1 MKSLEFLE
9 FFCEKNRNFHDFRE
23 SLFTINLQNVK
34 SLGEFSQKKIKI
46 EKIQLFSK
54 SNDFGIS
61 VHVLGVKELSK
72 GLLKV
77 QLQANQIIIKC
88 SFMGL

>member
-34 SLGEFSQKKIKI
+34 ISWRIFTKNQNRENSIIFKVEIFGHQCACPW
-46 EKIQLFSK
+46 SK
-54 SNDFGIS
+54 RAF
-61 VHVLGVKELSK
+61 
-72 GLLKV
+72 
-77 QLQANQIIIKC
+77 
-88 SFMGL
+88 